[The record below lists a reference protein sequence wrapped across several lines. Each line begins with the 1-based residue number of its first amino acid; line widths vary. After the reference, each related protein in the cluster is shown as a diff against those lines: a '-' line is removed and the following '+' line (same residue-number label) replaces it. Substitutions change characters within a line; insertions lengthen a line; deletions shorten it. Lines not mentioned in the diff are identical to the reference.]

1 MHVVGF
7 LVSASSHACQV
18 TRLTA
23 TRPGKYVGLLCGGD
37 VRCVRVRYCPGMESE
52 GGAAVWGP
60 AGPASRCTLEANAAS
75 RYFCHPV
82 SLLHVEVS
90 RSCVVVSRSVA
101 SGLGRQLSVCRTDQ
115 GPRPRCPSHGDTL
128 LYLIRFLFYGVEF
141 WSTESRRVTRTV
153 YTIHLEL
160 YRLQGLDISSVT

>member
-115 GPRPRCPSHGDTL
+115 GPRPRCPSHGDITVLDPVSFLWCGVLEYGESSRNAYSIHNTL
-128 LYLIRFLFYGVEF
+128 
-141 WSTESRRVTRTV
+141 RVIQITGSG
-153 YTIHLEL
+153 Y
-160 YRLQGLDISSVT
+160 